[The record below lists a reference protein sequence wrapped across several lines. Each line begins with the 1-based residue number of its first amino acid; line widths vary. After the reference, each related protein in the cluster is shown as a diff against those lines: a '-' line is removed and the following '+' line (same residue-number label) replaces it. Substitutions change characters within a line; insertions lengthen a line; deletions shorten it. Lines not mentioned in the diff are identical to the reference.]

1 MVAEPNRFAR
11 MPGKPPDTI
20 VHQEAPLNAEPPREA
35 LAGAPITPI
44 ERFYVRNHGPV
55 PENTGAL
62 RIDGLVRRPHELSLD
77 DLRALPRRELTATLQ
92 CAGNRRAD
100 LLTWRD
106 IPGEA
111 PWGPGATGTARW
123 AGAALAD
130 VLALAGVDRAA
141 AYVGLTG
148 ADHAEEADPPQNY
161 EISIPLAKAI
171 APEVLLAWEMNGA
184 PLEPVHGAPLRA
196 IVPGYI
202 GARSVKWLERIE
214 LRAEPS
220 DGYYQATAY
229 RMLPEDGEPA
239 RGAGFPLGEVALN
252 SDFLSARCDDGRAEL
267 EGYAFAGGARCV
279 ERVEVSVAG
288 GHWAEAELLEDQGE
302 WAWRLWRATVE
313 LPPGRHELRVRAWDS
328 AGATQPE
335 TPAAV
340 WNPKGY
346 ANSAWGRIEVTIA

>member
-1 MVAEPNRFAR
+1 MRRSRRSSASTCATTAR
-11 MPGKPPDTI
+11 C
-20 VHQEAPLNAEPPREA
+20 R
-35 LAGAPITPI
+35 
-44 ERFYVRNHGPV
+44 RR
-55 PENTGAL
+55 TGAL

-100 LLTWRD
+100 LLKWRD

-130 VLALAGVDRAA
+130 VLALAGRRPRRRVRRAHRRRPRRGGRPAAELRDLDPARQGDRARGPARLGDERRAARAGPRRAAARDRARVHRRAQRQVARADRAA
-141 AYVGLTG
+141 RRAVRRLLPGDRLPDAARRRRAGPRRGL
-148 ADHAEEADPPQNY
+148 
-161 EISIPLAKAI
+161 
-171 APEVLLAWEMNGA
+171 
-184 PLEPVHGAPLRA
+184 
-196 IVPGYI
+196 
-202 GARSVKWLERIE
+202 
-214 LRAEPS
+214 
-220 DGYYQATAY
+220 
-229 RMLPEDGEPA
+229 PA
-239 RGAGFPLGEVALN
+239 R
-252 SDFLSARCDDGRAEL
+252 RGRAQQRL
-267 EGYAFAGGARCV
+267 PAAPAARTAAPSSRATRSRAGRGAWSASRC
-279 ERVEVSVAG
+279 RSPAATG
-288 GHWAEAELLEDQGE
+288 PSAELLEDQGE

-313 LPPGRHELRVRAWDS
+313 LPPGRHELCVRAWDS